1 MLSHYYF
8 ETGKKEMSI
17 WTIINTAVSLVS
29 IRKEK
34 QRNGWI
40 LRFSLWHFE
49 AGNKIIIRKYF
60 HNEHDEKSS
69 TTIKQH
75 VGDLL

>member
-49 AGNKIIIRKYF
+49 AGNKIIIKKILSQSM
-60 HNEHDEKSS
+60 NMMK
-69 TTIKQH
+69 KVQQQ
-75 VGDLL
+75 